1 MAAGINSPT
10 TPSAVGATIGRNLSP
25 LDSSY
30 HSSSCC
36 QSAATSSQSTSPSSS
51 SPNTPTGGGAAGNGS
66 GSGGVVVGATVI
78 STAGNNTGI
87 GFVSTSNA
95 VLLPIAGSV
104 TGAATAGGAA
114 VVGVIGAIPG

>member
-10 TPSAVGATIGRNLSP
+10 TPSAVGATTIGRNLSP

-51 SPNTPTGGGAAGNGS
+51 SPNTPTGGGAAGNG
-66 GSGGVVVGATVI
+66 GGVVVGATVI